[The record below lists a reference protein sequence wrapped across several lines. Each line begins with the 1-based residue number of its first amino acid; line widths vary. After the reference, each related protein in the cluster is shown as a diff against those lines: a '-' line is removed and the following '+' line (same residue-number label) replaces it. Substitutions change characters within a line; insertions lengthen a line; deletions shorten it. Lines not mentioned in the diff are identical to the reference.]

1 MREKARK
8 IIDKC
13 CDAIE
18 LLIAAIVG
26 VALLLTAGGY
36 LLTQAGLMEIG
47 QDTTGF
53 LLFLENMFNLVIGI
67 EFIKLLLKP
76 SAEHV
81 IEMLVFLIVRHVI
94 LGRPAAWEI
103 ALSVVCVVL
112 LYGLNYYLHKKPRPG
127 KKDGEKE

>member
-13 CDAIE
+13 CDGIE

-26 VALLLTAGGY
+26 VGLLLTAGGY
-36 LLTQAGLMEIG
+36 LLTQAGVLDIAEG
-47 QDTTGF
+47 TSGF
-53 LLFLENMFNLVIGI
+53 LIFLENMFNLVIGI

-94 LGRPAAWEI
+94 LGKPAAWEI
-103 ALSVVCVVL
+103 ALSVICVVL
-112 LYGLNYYLHKKPRPG
+112 LYGLNYYLHKKPRAE
-127 KKDGEKE
+127 KKEEEKV